1 MKSERPGK
9 KRARFSNPEKSV
21 SLVEQ
26 VPETTKEA
34 QLCQHIKSASG
45 SQICLRVHNDQVWLL
60 EDCLPLEAH
69 VLACPSLPLSA
80 ALQTGHLSNKMKV
93 ILAYIIAIS
102 AWEFYDSDW
111 MSKPWSADDIHFL
124 QEHPDENNG
133 QPVVS
138 VNRPYLAVEWKKDQ
152 TSNDDTSTVVG
163 KIHRYPRVLSLGLM
177 LIEIG
182 TGKRA
187 RELFP
192 NYQTNVNSDWLSAK
206 DFLSKPTPWEDF
218 DYRSYWD
225 AARSCVNNQF
235 FLRATSGVDGH
246 MMADIEGRRRMI
258 LDDVVTPLEDLLVG
272 TGWMHDIWTLGP
284 MKPSPAQ
291 SVSTIVASLAKN
303 GSISRSYTSQTWQRE
318 TAVSRGQFVLEPAF
332 ENLSISERTTLLC
345 PRNRLGFEIA
355 IICALPTEADAVISL
370 FDEHWDEGSRRYGK
384 ATKDP
389 NAYTTGRIGEHNIVV
404 VHMPSMGKV
413 SAANVA
419 QGLHSSFQNIQLAI
433 VVGICGGVP
442 YTRRM
447 KQEIFLGDVVISR
460 SLIREFS
467 KSLKTR
473 AVSTVSLLFCSLNVD
488 TG

>member
-1 MKSERPGK
+1 VRSERPGK
-9 KRARFSNPEKSV
+9 KRARFSDPQKSL
-21 SLVEQ
+21 SLLEQ
-26 VPETTKEA
+26 KPASTKEA

-45 SQICLRVHNDQVWLL
+45 SQICLRVHNDQLWLL

-102 AWEFYDSDW
+102 SWEFYDSDW

-124 QEHPDENNG
+124 QEYPGEIDG

-138 VNRPYLAVEWKKDQ
+138 VNRPYLAVEWGKDQ
-152 TSNDDTSTVVG
+152 TSKDDTSTVVG

-187 RELFP
+187 RELFR

-206 DFLSKPTPWEDF
+206 EFLSKPTPWEDF

-235 FLRATSGVDGH
+235 FLRPTSSVDGH
-246 MMADIEGRRRMI
+246 MVADIEGRRRMI
-258 LDDVVTPLEDLLVG
+258 LDDVVTLLEDLLAG

-284 MKPSPAQ
+284 MKPSAAQ
-291 SVSTIVASLAKN
+291 SVSANLASLAKN
-303 GSISRSYTSQTWQRE
+303 GDISTSHTDRM
-318 TAVSRGQFVLEPAF
+318 SRRAIGAPHCQPLLEPAF
-332 ENLSISERTTLLC
+332 ENLSISEPTTPLC
-345 PRNRLGFEIA
+345 PRNRLGFKIA
-355 IICALPTEADAVISL
+355 IICALPTEADAVISM
-370 FDEHWDEGSRRYGK
+370 FDEHWDEGSWRYAK
-384 ATKDP
+384 ATRDP
-389 NAYTTGRIGEHNIVV
+389 NAYTTGRIGEHNVVV

-413 SAANVA
+413 SQCCPRIA
-419 QGLHSSFQNIQLAI
+419 F
-433 VVGICGGVP
+433 
-442 YTRRM
+442 
-447 KQEIFLGDVVISR
+447 
-460 SLIREFS
+460 EF
-467 KSLKTR
+467 
-473 AVSTVSLLFCSLNVD
+473 
-488 TG
+488 